1 MSTILNNLKTQWKQP
16 SLLRAPQDSEGWVH
30 LVCADCCVVSVLAHQ
45 VGCRWKWRL
54 SLGSLLFLFLQR
66 FSVYQASWCPRAG
79 HHPLPKTCLSV
90 PGVPEALPPSPAL
103 THIRTWLES
112 CSLDAWLGGWAKSEP
127 LGIAM
132 DLGDRGLLRVTSPSK
147 SFFFW
152 KKFHFYTGLLEIRGP
167 GEGKAPA
174 RISGWERQGTWT
186 FGGPGLSH
194 PLPPGRG
201 SVKPVNRLGPQIHL
215 PIVIVF
221 LCLWVSGIS

>member
-79 HHPLPKTCLSV
+79 HHPWPKTCLSV

-132 DLGDRGLLRVTSPSK
+132 DLGDRGLLKVTSPSK
-147 SFFFW
+147 IIFLLKEISFLYRTARD
-152 KKFHFYTGLLEIRGP
+152 KGTRGR
-167 GEGKAPA
+167 EGSSQNFRLRETRDMDLWGPWPVPSFAPREGICEA
-174 RISGWERQGTWT
+174 SKSFGTPDSSSHCDS
-186 FGGPGLSH
+186 FSLPLS
-194 PLPPGRG
+194 
-201 SVKPVNRLGPQIHL
+201 
-215 PIVIVF
+215 
-221 LCLWVSGIS
+221 LWD